1 VAGGA
6 IRDSTRVSGSR
17 RQRILL
23 EPVTSTGEHPDL
35 MANER
40 DPEGNMLCP
49 VCREVIRD
57 PDLCPFMGDQRVH
70 EQCWSSPFKPWN
82 Q

>member
-1 VAGGA
+1 LAGGA

-23 EPVTSTGEHPDL
+23 EPMIAPSRTPSDL

-40 DPEGNMLCP
+40 DAQGHMICP
-49 VCREVIRD
+49 VCGEVIRT
-57 PDLCPFMGDQRVH
+57 PDLSPFVGDQRAH
-70 EQCWSSPFKPWN
+70 EKCWSSPFRLA
-82 Q
+82 